1 MSSQTAENPNIFK
14 PSYFKGDGLKKADL
28 LSRLN
33 ELHKKL
39 ATVSQDDR
47 PRGLKE
53 ISSHLVTKGFLH
65 NADKD
70 LRLIV
75 LCCLADVFRIYAPE
89 APFCDPDML
98 AVFEGFVMQLRG
110 LSTNKPESATGTKIC
125 YILNSLS
132 TVKSCVVPVILSQ
145 AGLPGAPEV
154 VLGLFDALL
163 SSVSAD
169 YTENGIKSYSL
180 YIL

>member
-1 MSSQTAENPNIFK
+1 MSISENPNIFK
-14 PSYFKGDGLKKADL
+14 PSYYKGDGLKKTDL
-28 LSRLN
+28 LLRLN

-53 ISSHLVTKGFLH
+53 ISSHLVTKGFLNH
-65 NADKD
+65 ADKD

-98 AVFEGFVMQLRG
+98 LVFEGFVMQLRS

-145 AGLPGAPEV
+145 AGLQGAPEV
-154 VLGLFDALL
+154 VTGLFDALL
-163 SSVSAD
+163 SCVSAD
-169 YTENGIKSYSL
+169 YSENGMIIY
-180 YIL
+180 YFY